1 MQKGMFRCIK
11 NEKSAAPATGSDQ
24 KDTYRIKE
32 EITIPGTK
40 ESIGQI
46 LFTDISERKLELR
59 PGQDELIVRGE
70 LFLFCMYLSGDE
82 KPDWISQTIPYEG
95 RIPCEGIS
103 EEMYFLFAIRW
114 RIH

>member
-1 MQKGMFRCIK
+1 MKKVQLLQLEVTKKIHTESKKKLRFR
-11 NEKSAAPATGSDQ
+11 
-24 KDTYRIKE
+24 
-32 EITIPGTK
+32 GTK

-103 EEMYFLFAIRW
+103 EEMYFFLFAIRW